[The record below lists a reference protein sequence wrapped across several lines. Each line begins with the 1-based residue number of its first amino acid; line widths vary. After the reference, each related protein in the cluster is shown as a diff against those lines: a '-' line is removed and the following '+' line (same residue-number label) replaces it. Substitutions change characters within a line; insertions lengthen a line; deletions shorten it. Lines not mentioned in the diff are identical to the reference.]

1 MDRIKTYFK
10 KSIKPEYLLSNIK
23 IYCRNKSKEGNQII
37 LEFSKKYTTISIYT
51 LRIYTFKNYIKT
63 NEEFKTITHY
73 GNLETILTV
82 FFLMN

>member
-63 NEEFKTITHY
+63 NEEFKTIT
-73 GNLETILTV
+73 LW
-82 FFLMN
+82 